1 MSLEFTCPC
10 GRALQVGAELAG
22 KRVRCP
28 ACRMIVWAPVEDV
41 PVAQLAPEA
50 EPRVVDPPPPAPR
63 PKFRLGPPEVP
74 SPPRT
79 LLSRTANVLAVAGF
93 VVFGLA
99 LIAVAFRPGAGP
111 GRPLL
116 LGAAAF
122 FLVLAGSRGA
132 RASSPPAS
140 ASAPAAVRS
149 SGGSILVL
157 FAILAGLAGLGA
169 LMVVSNAPSS
179 PRRGWRDPARQN
191 GVRYAAFTCE
201 GRLRAAAESIDE
213 WQRAHD
219 GAMPPAVA
227 AVSAADG
234 AFTCPSG
241 LAYVYRCEGNSSTI
255 RCPHHHETF
264 WRITP
269 DDPR

>member
-41 PVAQLAPEA
+41 PVAQLAPDA
-50 EPRVVDPPPPAPR
+50 EPQVVDPPAPPPP
-63 PKFRLGPPEVP
+63 PKFRLGPPETQ

-79 LLSRTANVLAVAGF
+79 ALSRAANAIAVAGF
-93 VVFGLA
+93 IVFGLA

-122 FLVLAGSRGA
+122 FLVVAGSTGA
-132 RASSPPAS
+132 SGSMTPAPAPAS
-140 ASAPAAVRS
+140 AAPGAPPAA
-149 SGGSILVL
+149 
-157 FAILAGLAGLGA
+157 
-169 LMVVSNAPSS
+169 P
-179 PRRGWRDPARQN
+179 PARVRA
-191 GVRYAAFTCE
+191 GPFLVFFAALFIFTGFAVALRRPSVRYAGFECE
-201 GRLRAAAESIDE
+201 ERLRVAAESIDG
-213 WQRAHD
+213 WQRVHD
-219 GAMPPAVA
+219 GTMPASVRAIPAA
-227 AVSAADG
+227 QG

-241 LAYVYRCEGNSSTI
+241 LPYVYERHGNFATLHCPKHTHSS
-255 RCPHHHETF
+255 